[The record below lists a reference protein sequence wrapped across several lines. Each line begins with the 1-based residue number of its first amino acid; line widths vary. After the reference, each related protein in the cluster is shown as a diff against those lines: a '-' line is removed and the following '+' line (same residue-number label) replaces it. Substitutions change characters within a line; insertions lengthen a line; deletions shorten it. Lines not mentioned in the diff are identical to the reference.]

1 MIQGD
6 IKSKHN
12 QQKRKL

>member
-12 QQKRKL
+12 Q